1 MLAAIKISTEV
12 NSMFFRKSII
22 TLGILSLSSLT
33 ACGGGG
39 GSDDASSASQFGD
52 LNLSVTDAPVDDATV
67 VNVRFDAITVK
78 PKNGSAVT
86 ISDLEA
92 TNINLLDYTGGQS
105 RILLQTEGDTN
116 LQLPAGEYNWMR
128 FDVSDTAGD
137 SYIVIDGN
145 QYDLTVPS
153 GELKLN
159 KGFTIPVDGVANF
172 TVDFDLRHSIVNS
185 NGNTYKLKPVLRL
198 LDNTLVG
205 TLSGTVDGTLV
216 ADCDGVDD
224 VAAVYLFSGELT
236 VGQLGDMGSIVS
248 EEVEPLI
255 TVAPSSD
262 AGDYTYAIG
271 FLTAGTYTVAYTCD
285 ADDSEADDEVSFSLL
300 QTAIITAETTT
311 VVNFEPLVFEL
322 ER

>member
-1 MLAAIKISTEV
+1 MSSLKNKTLLGVLA
-12 NSMFFRKSII
+12 
-22 TLGILSLSSLT
+22 LSSLT

-39 GSDDASSASQFGD
+39 GSSSGASQYGD

-92 TNINLLDYTGGQS
+92 TNINLLDYTDGQS
-105 RILLQTEGDTN
+105 RILLQTEGDAN

-128 FDVSDTAGD
+128 FDVSDTDGD

-159 KGFTIPVDGVANF
+159 TGFTIPVDGVANF

-205 TLSGTVDGTLV
+205 TLSGTVDGSLI
-216 ADCDGVDD
+216 AGCDGCNVPLYFGGLIPT
-224 VAAVYLFSGELT
+224 YL
-236 VGQLGDMGSIVS
+236 
-248 EEVEPLI
+248 
-255 TVAPSSD
+255 
-262 AGDYTYAIG
+262 
-271 FLTAGTYTVAYTCD
+271 
-285 ADDSEADDEVSFSLL
+285 
-300 QTAIITAETTT
+300 
-311 VVNFEPLVFEL
+311 
-322 ER
+322 R

>member
-1 MLAAIKISTEV
+1 
-12 NSMFFRKSII
+12 MFFQKCII

-39 GSDDASSASQFGD
+39 GSDEGSSASQFGD
-52 LNLSVTDAPVDDATV
+52 LNLSVTDAPVDDALE

-78 PKNGSAVT
+78 PKNGSPIT

-92 TNINLLDYTGGQS
+92 TNINLLDYTGGDS
-105 RILLQTEGDTN
+105 RILLQTEGDEN
-116 LQLPAGEYNWMR
+116 LRLPAGEYNWMR
-128 FDVSDTAGD
+128 FDVSNTAGH
-137 SYIVIDGN
+137 SYIRFVGGE
-145 QYDLTVPS
+145 QYNLTVPS

-205 TLSGTVDGTLV
+205 TLSGAVDGALI

-224 VAAVYLFSGELT
+224 IAAVYLFSGELT
-236 VGQLGDMGSIVS
+236 ESQLGDMGSTVS

-271 FLTAGTYTVAYTCD
+271 FLAAGAYTVAYTCD
-285 ADDSEADDEVSFSLL
+285 ADDSEVDDEVSFSLL
-300 QTAIITAETTT
+300 QTAIITADSTT
-311 VVNFEPLVFEL
+311 VVNFEPPVL
-322 ER
+322 